1 MVKRRLPK
9 RKPQKRK
16 VKTMYDDVRV
26 VRLQTGEELI
36 SQWSEDGDVVTLTKP
51 AVILPAGE
59 GRIGLAPY
67 LPYCEY
73 EEMVLQKRHVM
84 FVLNPVDEFKD
95 QYVQSFVSDIVI
107 PDAMTSAAINAAP
120 KGDDEG
126 LRLVTD

>member
-1 MVKRRLPK
+1 
-9 RKPQKRK
+9 
-16 VKTMYDDVRV
+16 MYDDVMV

-67 LPYCEY
+67 LPYCDY

-84 FVLNPVDEFKD
+84 FVMKPVDEFKD
-95 QYVQSFVSDIVI
+95 QYVQSFVSNIVI
-107 PDAMTSAAINAAP
+107 PDAMTSAAINSAP
-120 KGDDEG
+120 KGSDEG
-126 LRLVTD
+126 LKLVTD

>member
-1 MVKRRLPK
+1 
-9 RKPQKRK
+9 
-16 VKTMYDDVRV
+16 MYDNVKV

-36 SQWSEDGDVVTLTKP
+36 AQWEQDGDVVTLTKP

-67 LPYCEY
+67 LPYCEF
-73 EEMVLQKRHVM
+73 EDMVLQNRHVM
-84 FVLNPVDEFKD
+84 FVLDPVDEFKD
-95 QYVQSFVSDIVI
+95 QYVQSFISNLVI

>member
-1 MVKRRLPK
+1 
-9 RKPQKRK
+9 
-16 VKTMYDDVRV
+16 MYDDVKV
-26 VRLQTGEELI
+26 VRLQTGEEMIAQVKVSKNNVILK
-36 SQWSEDGDVVTLTKP
+36 KP

-73 EEMVLQKRHVM
+73 EEMELQKVHVIFM
-84 FVLNPVDEFKD
+84 LEPVAEFKD
-95 QYVQSFVSDIVI
+95 QYVQSFISNIVI

-120 KGDDEG
+120 SGAADEG